1 MPMNMFKTKRTT
13 GTALT
18 PIDDVVDNLPF
29 VVRRDHR
36 IIAAFAKLRYA
47 QDWSSE
53 KSFSDESPFTIHT
66 ASEVIETYR
75 DGEPTDA

>member
-1 MPMNMFKTKRTT
+1 M
-13 GTALT
+13 
-18 PIDDVVDNLPF
+18 
-29 VVRRDHR
+29 VRRDHP